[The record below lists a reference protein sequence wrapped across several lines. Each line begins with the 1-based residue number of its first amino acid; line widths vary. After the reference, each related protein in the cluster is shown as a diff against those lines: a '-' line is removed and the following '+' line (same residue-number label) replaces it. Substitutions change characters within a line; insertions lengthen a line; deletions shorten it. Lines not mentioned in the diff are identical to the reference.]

1 MEANLI
7 NLIMFGVTFLVWD
20 ILMDRRHFKWYTHL
34 LAGICG
40 FFLGQTIVG
49 VCGHDTLISL
59 LMK

>member
-1 MEANLI
+1 MFVVTLLI
-7 NLIMFGVTFLVWD
+7 WVILITHK
-20 ILMDRRHFKWYTHL
+20 HFKWYTHL